1 MRHTLLYIATLCL
14 LLTACQQEELPKAET
29 GYGTL
34 SLNGISVQVANET
47 VSSRAV
53 DADLYVDILQS
64 DTIYKTYAPGQVP
77 DKIELPVGDYQLQ
90 IYNEAYKS
98 EDAYE
103 GKGQAI
109 YFKEN
114 IPVTIQAEQVTR
126 LDSIEVP
133 MINFGVSFSFPEEY
147 QSAFPTCNLTV
158 IVGERTVGN
167 IQPGETAYFPYDAA
181 VTTFTYTL
189 SVTNTDGETQTA
201 EGTYGEAE
209 DETISAGTN
218 YTVTY
223 KMETQ
228 SLSVAQ

>member
-1 MRHTLLYIATLCL
+1 MKQTILYLVTLIFL
-14 LLTACQQEELPKAET
+14 LASCQQEELPNTET

-98 EDAYE
+98 KDTYE

-147 QSAFPTCNLTV
+147 KEAFPTCNLQV
-158 IVGERTVGN
+158 KAGERTVGN
-167 IQPGETAYFPYDAA
+167 IQPGETAYFPCDAA

-189 SVTNTDGETQTA
+189 SVTNTDKEEWTDEGKYGDA
-201 EGTYGEAE
+201 EN
-209 DETISAGTN
+209 ETISAGTI

-223 KMETQ
+223 EMATR

>member
-1 MRHTLLYIATLCL
+1 MKQTILYL
-14 LLTACQQEELPKAET
+14 LLGIFLLASCQQEELPNTET

-98 EDAYE
+98 KDTYE

-158 IVGERTVGN
+158 KAGERTVGN
-167 IQPGETAYFPYDAA
+167 IQPGETAYFPYDAE

-189 SVTNTDGETQTA
+189 SVTNTDEEVKKD
-201 EGTYGEAE
+201 EGTYGETE
-209 DETISAGTN
+209 DETISAGTI

-223 KMETQ
+223 EMATR